1 MLSRH
6 PLLTTGASSP
16 ERHRGGGHG
25 HTWLGSYGRRFDA
38 IGSSGRPPAYPERDA
53 VFRWCRGG
61 RTERRRSRQCLT
73 VCGEDE
79 LGEVASGRS
88 SSIPRVGGAS
98 RAWRWRWRPR
108 RGLGLPQSTARGGGP
123 GARVSKIGM
132 IETKRGKFVAAVR
145 FIPPPACAGGQQRRR
160 RPRNVASPSGC
171 PAPVRRAGQ

>member
-1 MLSRH
+1 MPRWPDQVKIDTVSLGLPAGGQTAMTPAIRCTRGRNTMSIRLSALRDVEWWSRH

-16 ERHRGGGHG
+16 KRHRGGGHG

-61 RTERRRSRQCLT
+61 RTERRRSRRCLT

-108 RGLGLPQSTARGGGP
+108 RDWGWAPSTARLNG
-123 GARVSKIGM
+123 R
-132 IETKRGKFVAAVR
+132 
-145 FIPPPACAGGQQRRR
+145 
-160 RPRNVASPSGC
+160 
-171 PAPVRRAGQ
+171 